1 VKLISVLTCGAVLAG
16 CSNAAS
22 QSPFMPPITAETG
35 APATHETQ
43 AKAQTTGSAAYVYV
57 SNRAKSGASEL
68 VVYPWG
74 GSSRT
79 PSLKV
84 TSGLVDVG
92 GVAVDAS
99 GNVYVANGSAG
110 NVLEFAPGGTALVR
124 TYSKGLTNPADVAV
138 ANGTLYV
145 ADRGNASNGYSQQIF
160 EYSTSQG
167 GKPTS
172 AIAGIG
178 AAPQLNAAVAV
189 NPMASESTFFASA
202 TSAGAMPPSGGCGS
216 SGSGSSNGY
225 TVAENL
231 FPTLW
236 ENIPLSHNSQV
247 SGVAFDS
254 HGNLYAS
261 DTCANVVAV
270 YAYKKY
276 TWTYTGTVGGSFSA
290 PFFLTVNDGFLAVPS
305 ASAGSESGR
314 VTVIDLSGSS
324 QPVTLRSG
332 LEHPIGA
339 SVGSAS

>member
-1 VKLISVLTCGAVLAG
+1 VKLISVLGCGAVLAG
-16 CSNAAS
+16 CSAGS
-22 QSPFMPPITAETG
+22 QSTFMPPGPAQNG
-35 APATHETQ
+35 SAPAAQSARRASSQ
-43 AKAQTTGSAAYVYV
+43 AADYVYV
-57 SNRAKSGASEL
+57 SNRTKSGASEL

-74 GSSRT
+74 GSSGT

-84 TSGLVDVG
+84 TQGLVDVG
-92 GVAVDAS
+92 GIAVDAS
-99 GNVYVANGSAG
+99 GYVYVANGSAG
-110 NVLEFAPGGTALVR
+110 NVLEFAPGATALVR

-145 ADRGNASNGYSQQIF
+145 TDRGNASNGYAQQVF

-178 AAPQLNAAVAV
+178 TAPQLNAAIAV
-189 NPMASESTFFASA
+189 DPLGSQGTFFASA
-202 TSAGAMPPSGGCGS
+202 TSAGAMPPSGSCGTS
-216 SGSGSSNGY
+216 SGSGY
-225 TVAENL
+225 TVAENI

-236 ENIPLSHNSQV
+236 ENIPLSGNSQV

-261 DTCANVVAV
+261 DTCANAVAV

-276 TWTYTGTVGGSFSA
+276 TWTYTGTVGGSFNA
-290 PFFLTVNDGFLAVPS
+290 PFLLTVNDGLLAVPS
-305 ASAGSESGR
+305 ASAGSESGC
-314 VTVIDLSGSS
+314 VTVIDLSGSTK
-324 QPVTLRSG
+324 PVTLRSG